1 MPPSSSSL
9 QQQQQPPPP
18 PPPPPS
24 SSLLPYSKSE
34 SVVVAERVAQAQA
47 SSSLDLTRLVTHYP
61 PTHVLVT
68 VLGEAQFS
76 RSTSLLGVARVRCSF
91 TIEAELARLFSPKG
105 VFRVHARLV
114 LANSNAQWSW
124 TNQLQVNALAVDLTP
139 NVRKLRVKQFAA
151 PFLSP
156 MPADVTMLL
165 HAGVNHLTFQPS
177 TPSEF
182 GAVCVTFDVV
192 KGVSDLVASVV
203 TDSKQIGLSVANLEQ
218 LAQRNASAAADDED
232 DVAEAAF
239 IVSLSDPLTLARIA
253 TPARSRLCSHLQCFD
268 LTTYIEFSLRE
279 QYWHCPVCAK
289 AAPFN
294 QLIVDSVFKKMLVA
308 CANLRDEKVIIERD
322 GSFSRLPTEGD
333 DDTSSDSSGAEAR
346 PAGAKATAKNP
357 SAVRDMIKSS
367 TAVVISL
374 DDDDDDDDD
383 DVVVD
388 STNNKGAGAGAQI
401 VEPPREPTALPPRPA
416 QPIAPVLVMAT
427 GAATSVV
434 DTSVAL
440 AFHALPTVPQ
450 RPDLP
455 RSMPPLPP
463 AKKVR
468 TAIPDSA
475 DVIVLDSDD

>member
-1 MPPSSSSL
+1 VPPPPPPLSLPPPLPSSSSSSL
-9 QQQQQPPPP
+9 QPLQPQPP
-18 PPPPPS
+18 
-24 SSLLPYSKSE
+24 LLPGDPSFSKAE
-34 SVVVAERVAQAQA
+34 AQVVAERVAQAQA
-47 SSSLDLTRLVTHYP
+47 SSSLDLTRLVAHYL

-68 VLGEAQFS
+68 VLGESQFS

-91 TIEAELARLFSPKG
+91 TIEAEVARLFSPTG
-105 VFRVHARLV
+105 IFRVHARLV
-114 LANSNAQWSW
+114 LANSDAQWSW

-139 NVRKLRVKQFAA
+139 NVRKLRVKQFAS
-151 PFLSP
+151 PFLTP
-156 MPADVTMLL
+156 LPADVTALL

-192 KGVSDLVASVV
+192 KRVSDLVAAVV
-203 TDSKQIGLSVANLEQ
+203 TDSQQIGRSVANLEQ
-218 LAQRNASAAADDED
+218 LAQRNASAAADDDD

-268 LTTYIEFSLRE
+268 LATFIEFSLRE

-294 QLIVDSVFKKMLVA
+294 QLIVDSVFKKMLAA

-333 DDTSSDSSGAEAR
+333 DDSSSDSSGAEAR

-367 TAVVISL
+367 AAVVISL
-374 DDDDDDDDD
+374 DDDDD
-383 DVVVD
+383 VVVD
-388 STNNKGAGAGAQI
+388 SNNRPI
-401 VEPPREPTALPPRPA
+401 VEPPREQAALAPRPA
-416 QPIAPVLVMAT
+416 QPTAPVLVMAT

-440 AFHALPTVPQ
+440 ALHALQTVPQ

-463 AKKVR
+463 AKKAR